1 MYKILGSDQ
10 SEYGPA
16 TAEQV
21 GRWIAER
28 RLNAQSLAR
37 PEGAATWQ
45 PLANLPEFAAALA
58 SVAPIPARLPAQW
71 ASSSSGATNG
81 MAIASLVM
89 GGLSFS
95 CCGCGLFG
103 LLAVVFGA
111 LALSQLNQQ
120 PQQGGKPLAVAG
132 IVLGASN
139 LAITAAAIA
148 SGFFTR
154 VLERFLR

>member
-10 SEYGPA
+10 SEYGPV

-45 PLANLPEFAAALA
+45 PLASFPEFAAALA
-58 SVAPIPARLPAQW
+58 SVSAIPARLPTQW

-89 GGLSFS
+89 GGLSLP

-111 LALSQLNQQ
+111 VALSQLNRQ
-120 PQQGGKPLAVAG
+120 PQQSGKPLAVAG
-132 IVLGASN
+132 IVLGA
-139 LAITAAAIA
+139 LGLVTTAATMT

>member
-10 SEYGPA
+10 TEYGPV

-28 RLNAQSLAR
+28 RLSAQSLAR
-37 PEGAATWQ
+37 PEGVSTWQ
-45 PLANLPEFAAALA
+45 PLANFPEFAAALA
-58 SVAPIPARLPAQW
+58 SVAPMPALLPTQRAG
-71 ASSSSGATNG
+71 SPSGATNG

-111 LALSQLNQQ
+111 VALSQLNQQ
-120 PQQGGKPLAVAG
+120 PQQGGKPLAIAG
-132 IVLGASN
+132 IVLGAVG
-139 LAITAAAIA
+139 LVVTAVGM
-148 SGFFTR
+148 STGFFAR
-154 VLERFLR
+154 FFERLLK

>member
-10 SEYGPA
+10 SEYGPV

-45 PLANLPEFAAALA
+45 PLANFPEFAAALA
-58 SVAPIPARLPAQW
+58 SVAPIPARLPTQW
-71 ASSSSGATNG
+71 ASSASGATNG

-89 GGLSFS
+89 GGLSLS

-120 PQQGGKPLAVAG
+120 PQQGGKPLAIAG
-132 IVLGASN
+132 IVLGALS
-139 LAITAAAIA
+139 LVVSAAAMA
-148 SGFFTR
+148 SGFFG
-154 VLERFLR
+154 RFWEKLLR